1 MDRLMPREKLE
12 RFGAAHLTDAE
23 LLRILIGSGNKQAS
37 AEQIAKRLLRLLSK
51 RRDAVTCQEVSDI
64 PGMGPAKT
72 CEVVALFELG
82 RRFLLP
88 VDRPVIK
95 TPEDAFAQLE
105 YLRDKKQECLSVI
118 TLDGANRIID
128 NTVVFQGALDYSLV
142 HPREIFKEAYKVNA
156 SYIICLHNHPSGDP
170 TPSEVDVEY
179 TELSMKVA
187 GVLGIEFMDHI
198 VIGNGKYI
206 SILSEMASKIAKDLK
221 TKDGNKQKEGKDRG

>member
-142 HPREIFKEAYKVNA
+142 HPREIFAKALEDRAA
-156 SYIICLHNHPSGDP
+156 SFFLAHNHPSGSLDP
-170 TPSEVDVEY
+170 SPEDVEV
-179 TELSMKVA
+179 TTKLVE
-187 GVLGIEFMDHI
+187 
-198 VIGNGKYI
+198 IGNLMGI
-206 SILSEMASKIAKDLK
+206 RVVDHLIVTK
-221 TKDGNKQKEGKDRG
+221 TGFKRIQGD

>member
-12 RFGAAHLTDAE
+12 RFGAARLTDAE

-51 RRDAVTCQEVSDI
+51 RRDAVSYQEVSDI

-128 NTVVFQGALDYSLV
+128 NTVVFQGTLDYSLV
-142 HPREIFKEAYKVNA
+142 HPREIFAKALEDRAA
-156 SYIICLHNHPSGDP
+156 SIFLAHNHPSGSLDP
-170 TPSEVDVEY
+170 SPEDAEVTTKLVE
-179 TELSMKVA
+179 
-187 GVLGIEFMDHI
+187 
-198 VIGNGKYI
+198 IGNLMGI
-206 SILSEMASKIAKDLK
+206 RVVDHLIVTK
-221 TKDGNKQKEGKDRG
+221 TGFKRIQGD